1 VRQQTVEL
9 HVQAREVDVGIG
21 APRRGQRRRQVGFL
35 GEEIGGAIA
44 HPPGF
49 DEDMVVSTTSEW
61 LAKWHM
67 GRISLGA
74 AMHDGVMSVR
84 GPSDLVHALST
95 LGISKFAGVEPAST

>member
-1 VRQQTVEL
+1 MVET
-9 HVQAREVDVGIG
+9 
-21 APRRGQRRRQVGFL
+21 
-35 GEEIGGAIA
+35 
-44 HPPGF
+44 
-49 DEDMVVSTTSEW
+49 SSEW

-95 LGISKFAGVEPAST
+95 LGISKFAGVEPASA